1 LSSTYKIL
9 SNILLSRLTPYAEEI
24 VGDHQ
29 HVFQPN
35 RSTTDRIFIKC
46 LIKNGNT
53 VKQCFSK
60 KANDSVKMEVLYYIL
75 NEFGIPM
82 KLVKLIKAFLI
93 ETYSKV
99 RIGKHLSDMFPN

>member
-24 VGDHQ
+24 VADHQ
-29 HVFQPN
+29 HILQPN

-60 KANDSVKMEVLYYIL
+60 KAHDSVRKEVLYYIL

-99 RIGKHLSDMFPN
+99 WVSKHLSDMFPN